1 MNRKKFLCSKLFN
14 IVLSEIREELETFTD
29 QKIFFCSV
37 NGCNFLCFL
46 KNIVQY
52 MENILDYGKSYF
64 FVNPLK
70 ILHTNEGSNLKDF

>member
-37 NGCNFLCFL
+37 NGCNFLCFFE
-46 KNIVQY
+46 KYSPIH
-52 MENILDYGKSYF
+52 GKYF
-64 FVNPLK
+64 RLWK
-70 ILHTNEGSNLKDF
+70 ILFFCESSQNPPHQ